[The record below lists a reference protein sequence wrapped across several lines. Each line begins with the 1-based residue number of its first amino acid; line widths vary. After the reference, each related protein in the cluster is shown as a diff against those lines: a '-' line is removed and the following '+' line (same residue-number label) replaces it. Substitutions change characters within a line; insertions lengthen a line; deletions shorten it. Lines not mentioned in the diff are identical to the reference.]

1 MGTQFLTS
9 ALTLEMDCVQK
20 ASSLAVEQISVA
32 YKALSRHSFETLE
45 NPTVQN
51 RTEIRVFISNRRR
64 KRKLEKSKLEEISIW
79 QARKQ
84 WEIGFTSGANM
95 SKENFSNRS
104 TAAQVR
110 YWKQTQTE
118 VVSGGRDWK
127 DEGRLGFQNRR
138 IAICRK
144 CYNDLPVLFV

>member
-9 ALTLEMDCVQK
+9 ALTLEMDWVQK

-64 KRKLEKSKLEEISIW
+64 KRKLKKSKLEEISI
-79 QARKQ
+79 
-84 WEIGFTSGANM
+84 
-95 SKENFSNRS
+95 
-104 TAAQVR
+104 
-110 YWKQTQTE
+110 
-118 VVSGGRDWK
+118 
-127 DEGRLGFQNRR
+127 
-138 IAICRK
+138 
-144 CYNDLPVLFV
+144 